1 MSDIQKNGNDFEI
14 VNGDL
19 KVIENSQRVVQ
30 SVIERLQSFSHEW
43 FLDEEGLPCFHE
55 LTGKNID
62 ISYVKTLLFETIVQT
77 DGVYALEDFNFLYDT
92 ENRNAIVNFTIK
104 TVYNENRTVVL
115 KDFGRLDIIED
126 SVLLD
131 TQRGVLRD
139 SEQAFLRDSAPD

>member
-1 MSDIQKNGNDFEI
+1 M
-14 VNGDL
+14 
-19 KVIENSQRVVQ
+19 
-30 SVIERLQSFSHEW
+30 
-43 FLDEEGLPCFHE
+43 
-55 LTGKNID
+55 
-62 ISYVKTLLFETIVQT
+62 QT